1 MLFVYSITL
10 FVNAALLFIIEPMV
24 AKMILPLL
32 GGSPSVWNTSLAF
45 YQVCL
50 LIGYSYAHFGS
61 RWLGTRR
68 HALLH
73 LNLLLAALL
82 LLPVVL
88 PIHWFASG
96 SHNPVNV
103 VLGGLATMV
112 GLPFLVMSAGAP
124 LLQKWFA
131 TCKHSAA
138 RDPYFLYAASNAGS
152 IAGLL
157 AYPLVLEPTL
167 SLSRQNQLWFFSYLA
182 LLILMALCVLY
193 FLRPLSSAVDEPSAP
208 VKEPDPMD
216 NPSREMTFALRL
228 RCVVWSSIPSS
239 LLLGVTSYVT
249 TDIAS
254 APLLWVLPLT
264 AYLLTF
270 VLAFARGSWV
280 AGSFLARRQAF
291 LLLAAAVTMFM
302 HATEPDWIILPLHL
316 SAFFLTSLVCH
327 GQLAQERPNAKYLTE
342 YYFWISLGGV
352 LGGIFNALI
361 APVIFREVFE
371 YPLAIAAAAFIRPY
385 VGERRESKLNRRLD
399 WLLPPAAVF
408 LILSITLSMKY
419 LGVLPPS
426 KDRFLIFAA
435 SAVFCLFFAYRPVRF
450 GVGMSAITVVALL
463 YPAPFGRVLYA
474 DRSFFGTYR
483 ATFDAATERHVL
495 FQGTTIHGA
504 QSARQRLRLETS
516 TYYHRTSP
524 VGQVLDVYS
533 KIRGDGNIAV
543 VGLGTGALACFGTP
557 QQKMTFYEIDPL
569 VEKIARDV
577 KLFTYLRDCPPKIK
591 VVIGDAR
598 MSLVKTADHQYEI
611 LVLDAFSSD
620 VIPTHLLT
628 REALELYL
636 KKLSADGILL
646 VHISN
651 RFMDLAPVLDRLATS
666 LSLRAYIQNDSRIT
680 PSESDEGKFS
690 SRWVM
695 LARTDDAIAPFLG
708 DSRWQRLDGE
718 LGGDLWTDDFSDV
731 LKVISLR

>member
-1 MLFVYSITL
+1 
-10 FVNAALLFIIEPMV
+10 MV

-167 SLSRQNQLWFFSYLA
+167 SLSRQ
-182 LLILMALCVLY
+182 
-193 FLRPLSSAVDEPSAP
+193 
-208 VKEPDPMD
+208 
-216 NPSREMTFALRL
+216 
-228 RCVVWSSIPSS
+228 
-239 LLLGVTSYVT
+239 
-249 TDIAS
+249 
-254 APLLWVLPLT
+254 
-264 AYLLTF
+264 
-270 VLAFARGSWV
+270 
-280 AGSFLARRQAF
+280 
-291 LLLAAAVTMFM
+291 
-302 HATEPDWIILPLHL
+302 
-316 SAFFLTSLVCH
+316 LTSLVCH